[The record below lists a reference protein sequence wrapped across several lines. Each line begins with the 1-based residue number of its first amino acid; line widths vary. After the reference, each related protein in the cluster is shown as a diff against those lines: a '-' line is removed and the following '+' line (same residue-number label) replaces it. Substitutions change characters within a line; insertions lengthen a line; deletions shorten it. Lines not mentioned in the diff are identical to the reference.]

1 MSRIP
6 LTTVDQQCEPI
17 REFMARRG
25 ELNVFRLLA
34 RAPAVFVG
42 WTQMVDEMLDSP
54 TFTLRMR
61 ELIILRVAH
70 LQDAPY
76 EFSQHMDLARSAGL
90 TERQI
95 EAILGAGDNGDLGGA
110 GFSRTERVVLDA
122 VTELCTT
129 RHLGEDSVAAVQAAL
144 GDEAVTE
151 LLMIVSCYYGL
162 ALVLNAVE
170 LDIDITSRL
179 QARTGEHP

>member
-1 MSRIP
+1 MSRMP
-6 LTTVDQQCEPI
+6 LTTVDQQSEPI

-25 ELNVFRLLA
+25 ELNLFRLLA
-34 RAPAVFVG
+34 HAPAVFGG
-42 WTQMVDEMLDSP
+42 WAQMIDQILDSP
-54 TFTLRMR
+54 TFTPRMR

-70 LQDAPY
+70 LQGTPY
-76 EFSQHMDLARSAGL
+76 ELSQHMELARSAGL

-95 EAILGAGDNGDLGGA
+95 DAIIDAGDHEAA
-110 GFSRTERVVLDA
+110 GLSQTERVVLHA

-129 RHLGEDSVAAVQAAL
+129 RHLREESFATVHAAL
-144 GDEAVTE
+144 GDEALTE

-170 LDIDITSRL
+170 LDIDTISRL
-179 QARTGEHP
+179 QV